1 MAESN
6 AEIGEVGKITKV
18 VSGNRFSR
26 FIDKIDPVHIPEYI
40 VPRILDH
47 EIKQE
52 NGISITLKGPKENLQ
67 VLFQGQ
73 DFALSFNDIVPG
85 DSVITLQ
92 ESNLRGFEA
101 NDKKIIVPS
110 NLALL
115 KTNPAYGF
123 MHEGSH
129 LWQDQDEEFLKA
141 QNGAKAALG
150 KKLLTN
156 FPILSKNP
164 EEKQVEKSAFKT
176 IGDNEKRA
184 AEIALYI
191 VGKLRSQGVDIL
203 PQYPDVQS
211 LISLVN
217 PSLKSHENFDQ
228 KLTLSQSEIENLVA
242 GKLPYPA
249 LKEKIDVRLTKLPGK
264 PLAMPAS

>member
-1 MAESN
+1 
-6 AEIGEVGKITKV
+6 
-18 VSGNRFSR
+18 
-26 FIDKIDPVHIPEYI
+26 
-40 VPRILDH
+40 
-47 EIKQE
+47 
-52 NGISITLKGPKENLQ
+52 
-67 VLFQGQ
+67 
-73 DFALSFNDIVPG
+73 
-85 DSVITLQ
+85 
-92 ESNLRGFEA
+92 
-101 NDKKIIVPS
+101 
-110 NLALL
+110 
-115 KTNPAYGF
+115 